1 MKGKTKMKTDIT
13 NGAPA
18 EAARS
23 VEINSRKYCAV
34 GITATVR
41 RGNLASEA
49 LEYSLALREVKDS
62 GRYKMR
68 PFASALAGTR
78 NIDHVFDDYTGDTY
92 SREVALVKAEKLAKA
107 LNIPLLQDEAEA
119 LAKWREAEKAEGETE
134 KAAEA
139 EKAKKAPITLA
150 ARVGKAMS
158 ADKKATAAEKLNA
171 LVDCMAAY
179 DKPLAEVVKLALME
193 RDPLAAL
200 AEYAAE
206 AVKFR
211 AMSNAEKDAERIKA
225 EAKAAEQRRKALA
238 AAVGFKAEGKRDM
251 AKAEAEAARL
261 AAKNAA
267 RLEAEAAELEKEAEA
282 AEK

>member
-1 MKGKTKMKTDIT
+1 MKTDIT

-119 LAKWREAEKAEGETE
+119 LAKWREAEKAKKAEG
-134 KAAEA
+134 KAKENAEA

-211 AMSNAEKDAERIKA
+211 AMSDAEKDAERIKA